1 MSITRVEACSEDLDT
16 NGVGLPSF
24 MGVQNFD

>member
-1 MSITRVEACSEDLDT
+1 MSITRVETCSEVLDT
-16 NGVGLPSF
+16 NGVGSLNF